1 MEPLVIW
8 LGRSYQRSPVET
20 IFGGMMVLDVIFAGC
35 IWLPTVFIV
44 AILYATTGINVFES
58 EAVIMAFFIVTI
70 ALLGSSV
77 LCFFVVVV
85 QPRRGEE
92 DHATPQRNAVET
104 EV

>member
-1 MEPLVIW
+1 MEPLVGW

-44 AILYATTGINVFES
+44 ATLYATTGINVFES
-58 EAVIMAFFIVTI
+58 EAVITAFFIVTI

-85 QPRRGEE
+85 QPQKSNE
-92 DHATPQRNAVET
+92 DTET
-104 EV
+104 VQPTIV